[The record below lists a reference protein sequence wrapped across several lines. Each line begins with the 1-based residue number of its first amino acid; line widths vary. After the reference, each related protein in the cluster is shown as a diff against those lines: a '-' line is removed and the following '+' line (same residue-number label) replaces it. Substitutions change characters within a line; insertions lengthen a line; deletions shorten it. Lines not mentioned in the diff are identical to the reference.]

1 MSACL
6 TTMYRGA
13 RSRSCSGSSLA
24 SRILSISSHS
34 LTRCG
39 GPVTN
44 SEFER
49 VSGMIRSV
57 VALFMSPS
65 RPDMFITLR
74 PIDEMPL
81 VRSPNIPPLLADD
94 ADETE
99 LVGKMRSRMA
109 AVSVASEDCR

>member
-1 MSACL
+1 
-6 TTMYRGA
+6 
-13 RSRSCSGSSLA
+13 
-24 SRILSISSHS
+24 
-34 LTRCG
+34 
-39 GPVTN
+39 
-44 SEFER
+44 
-49 VSGMIRSV
+49 
-57 VALFMSPS
+57 
-65 RPDMFITLR
+65 MFITLR